1 MTLHATFNRPGDNL
15 GVMSSDP
22 GLQEAQRIPW
32 DVIVVGTGPG
42 GAAVGWALTT
52 PKRRI
57 LFLERGLDLR
67 DGDALRGQLAEDL
80 HGFRSLSESERR
92 LRLARCGRMVETI
105 EDATRGDRFLPH
117 LGCGTGGSSVLYGM
131 TMERL
136 FPSDFQSGWPLSYQ
150 EMVPWYEAAESLFR
164 VRGTPDPIRGEPV
177 PHLLEPLPLSP
188 ANQAVFDAAR
198 AQDLHPY
205 RLHLACE
212 RLPGCTLCHGHLC
225 GASRTC
231 KNDAL
236 RICLEPALAQEG
248 NQLLCRTA
256 VTRLESLG
264 RSVTLVHARHE
275 DGTALRLRG
284 RIVVL
289 ASGALSTPRILL
301 NSGLANR
308 SGLVGRCLMRHVIDL
323 YVLRKAPPP
332 EEPAVAKELGLND
345 FYCVDGRKLGSIQS
359 FGLPPSV
366 DYLLNQ
372 PGFNVWRWMGP
383 LAGSVARRFAGTP
396 IIASVLEDAPD
407 PDNAVNTPGGGWRIR
422 YRLGSAEIERRRLL
436 RDLVHRTFRRFG
448 PVRGGGT
455 EDRKGLGH
463 VCGTCRLGD
472 DPRSSV
478 LDTCNR
484 AHDLDNLYVT
494 DASFFP
500 ASGAVSPALTIVANA
515 LRVAAH
521 IGQRL

>member
-1 MTLHATFNRPGDNL
+1 MSRDLSLH
-15 GVMSSDP
+15 
-22 GLQEAQRIPW
+22 EAERIPW
-32 DVIVVGTGPG
+32 DVIVAGTGPG
-42 GAAVGWALTT
+42 GAAAGFALTA
-52 PKRRI
+52 PDRRI
-57 LFLERGLDLR
+57 LFLEQGLDLR
-67 DGDALRGQLAEDL
+67 AGDALRGQFVEDL
-80 HGFRSLSESERR
+80 PGFRNLSDSERR
-92 LRLARCGRMVETI
+92 RRLARGGRMLETI

-150 EMVPWYEAAESLFR
+150 EMLPWYEAAERLFR
-164 VRGTPDPIRGEPV
+164 VRGTPDPTRGEPA
-177 PHLLEPLPLSP
+177 PHLLEPPPLSP
-188 ANQAVFDAAR
+188 ANAAVFDAAR
-198 AQDLHPY
+198 AQGLHPY

-212 RLPGCTLCHGHLC
+212 RLQGCTLCHGRLC
-225 GASRTC
+225 DAPRTC

-248 NQLLCRTA
+248 NQLLCGTA
-256 VTRLESLG
+256 VTRLESEG
-264 RSVTLVHARHE
+264 HSVTLVHARHE
-275 DGTALRLRG
+275 DGAALRLRG

-289 ASGALSTPRILL
+289 ACGALSTPRILL

-308 SGLVGRCLMRHVIDL
+308 SGLIGRCLMRHVIDL
-323 YVLRKAPPP
+323 FVLRKAPRP

-345 FYCVDGRKLGSIQS
+345 FYCLDGRKLGSVQS
-359 FGLPPSV
+359 FGLPPPV

-372 PGFNVWRWMGP
+372 SGFNIWRWMGP
-383 LAGSVARRFAGTP
+383 LAGPIARRFAGTP
-396 IIASVLEDAPD
+396 IIASILEDAPN
-407 PDNAVNTPGGGWRIR
+407 PDNAVDISGGSWRIH
-422 YRLGSAEIERRRLL
+422 YRLGSAEIERRRIL
-436 RDLVHRTFRRFG
+436 RDLVHRTFRRFA
-448 PVRGGGT
+448 PLRGGGT

-463 VCGTCRLGD
+463 VCGTCRFGD
-472 DPRSSV
+472 DPRTSV
-478 LDTCNR
+478 LDLRNR
-484 AHDLDNLYVT
+484 AHDLDNLYIT

>member
-1 MTLHATFNRPGDNL
+1 
-15 GVMSSDP
+15 MSSVTD
-22 GLQEAQRIPW
+22 LQESQRILW

-42 GAAVGWALTT
+42 GAAVGWALTA
-52 PKRRI
+52 PGRRI
-57 LFLERGLDLR
+57 LFLEQGLDLR
-67 DGDALRGQLAEDL
+67 AGDALRGQLAEDL
-80 HGFRSLSESERR
+80 SGFRNLSDSER
-92 LRLARCGRMVETI
+92 LYRLALCGRMTETI
-105 EDATRGDRFLPH
+105 GDATRGDHFLPH

-136 FPSDFQSGWPLSYQ
+136 FPSDFQSGWPLSYE
-150 EMVPWYEAAESLFR
+150 EMLPWYEAAERLFR
-164 VRGTPDPIRGEPV
+164 VRGTPDPVRGEFQ
-177 PHLLEPLPLSP
+177 PHLHEPPPLTP
-188 ANQAVFDAAR
+188 ANQAVFDAAA
-198 AQDLHPY
+198 AQGLHPY

-212 RLPGCTLCHGHLC
+212 RLPGCTLCHGHIC
-225 GASRTC
+225 GSPHTC

-236 RICLEPALAQEG
+236 RICLEPALAQES

-256 VTRLESLG
+256 VVGLESQG
-264 RSVTLVHARHE
+264 HSVNLVHARHVNG
-275 DGTALRLRG
+275 DALRLRG

-323 YVLRKAPPP
+323 YVLRKAPRP

-345 FYCVDGRKLGSIQS
+345 FYFVNGRKLGSIQS

-366 DYLLNQ
+366 NYLLNQ
-372 PGFNVWRWMGP
+372 PGFNIWRWMGP
-383 LAGSVARRFAGTP
+383 LAGPVARRFAGTP
-396 IIASVLEDAPD
+396 IIASVLEDAPH
-407 PDNAVNTPGGGWRIR
+407 PDNAVDTTNGGWRIR
-422 YRLGSAEIERRRLL
+422 YRLGSDEMERRRIL
-436 RDLVHRTFRRFG
+436 RNLVRRTFRRFG

-463 VCGTCRLGD
+463 VCGTCRLGT

-478 LDTCNR
+478 LDLGNR
-484 AHDLDNLYVT
+484 AHDLDNLYIT

-515 LRVAAH
+515 LRVAAI

>member
-1 MTLHATFNRPGDNL
+1 MNR
-15 GVMSSDP
+15 
-22 GLQEAQRIPW
+22 
-32 DVIVVGTGPG
+32 
-42 GAAVGWALTT
+42 ALTCVPAT
-52 PKRRI
+52 CC
-57 LFLERGLDLR
+57 
-67 DGDALRGQLAEDL
+67 AAQLAEDL
-80 HGFRSLSESERR
+80 HGFWKLSDSERR
-92 LRLARCGRMVETI
+92 LRLALCGRMTETI
-105 EDATRGDRFLPH
+105 KDASRGDSFLPH

-131 TMERL
+131 TMERH

-150 EMVPWYEAAESLFR
+150 EMIPWYEAAERLFR
-164 VRGTPDPIRGEPV
+164 VRGTADPVRGEPA
-177 PHLLEPLPLSP
+177 PHLLEPPPLSP
-188 ANQAVFDAAR
+188 ANQAVFDAASS
-198 AQDLHPY
+198 QGLHPY

-225 GASRTC
+225 GAACTC

-236 RICLEPALAQEG
+236 RICLEPALAREG

-256 VTRLESLG
+256 VIRLESEG
-264 RSVTLVHARHE
+264 RSVGLVHARCE

-289 ASGALSTPRILL
+289 ACGALSTPRILL
-301 NSGLANR
+301 NSGLANS
-308 SGLVGRCLMRHVIDL
+308 SGLVGRCLMRHAIDL

-345 FYCVDGRKLGSIQS
+345 FYFVDGRKLGSIQS
-359 FGLPPSV
+359 FGLPPPV

-372 PGFNVWRWMGP
+372 PGFNLWRMMGP
-383 LAGSVARRFAGTP
+383 LAGPLAKRFAGTP
-396 IIASVLEDAPD
+396 IIASVVEDAPN
-407 PDNAVNTPGGGWRIR
+407 PDNAVDTAGGGWRIR
-422 YRLGSAEIERRRLL
+422 YRIGPAEVERRRLL
-436 RDLVHRTFRRFG
+436 RDHVHRTFRRFG

-472 DPRSSV
+472 DPRTSV
-478 LDTCNR
+478 LDLCNR

-515 LRVAAH
+515 LRVAAS